1 MYMDEMPAFE
11 SHLEASFPYDLL
23 TVHPLEL
30 ARQATLIEWEIF
42 KRIKP
47 NEFTTVGWMK
57 KDQKTKLKLSPN
69 LVEMMNMSNKMTNW
83 YTKWIVDTISLDER
97 VAVILRLL
105 DIAEYFDEM
114 NNFSGMKEI
123 FSALEMA
130 AVIRLKT
137 TIDVSKI
144 EQHKMYHYLR

>member
-1 MYMDEMPAFE
+1 MPAFE